1 MFLSALNPLCY
12 PVSYSFWE
20 TCVHWR
26 RRRRGLQC
34 HLTLLA
40 SFRLPDPLDHTLKV
54 IAVEFELGIEQPKVS
69 PFRSSIPQV
78 VMSLEPGGPQAGRLP
93 RPLRSEAHL
102 QLGKELP
109 CPNPPFTQLTHAEA
123 GQYPRWPASKGK
135 LQHEEWSLPIGF
147 LSWTL
152 DVGQKELGKSQ
163 HGGICIESQHL
174 GGRGRKSWRLM
185 SSWAIKSDISLDCV
199 TCCPDSPPS

>member
-1 MFLSALNPLCY
+1 M
-12 PVSYSFWE
+12 
-20 TCVHWR
+20 
-26 RRRRGLQC
+26 
-34 HLTLLA
+34 
-40 SFRLPDPLDHTLKV
+40 KV
-54 IAVEFELGIEQPKVS
+54 IAIEFKLGIEQPKVS
-69 PFRSSIPQV
+69 PIRSSIPQV
-78 VMSLEPGGPQAGRLP
+78 AMSLEQGPQAGRLP

-102 QLGKELP
+102 QLRRELP

-123 GQYPRWPASKGK
+123 GQYPRWPVSKGK

-152 DVGQKELGKSQ
+152 DVGQEELGKSQ

-185 SSWAIKSDISLDCV
+185 SSSAIKSDIRHQPGLCD
-199 TCCPDSPPS
+199 TPP